1 MVDKLA
7 HVADGTIYH
16 IAGREAWA
24 EAQAAGEYRADS
36 LAEQGFIH
44 ASTAP
49 QVIET
54 ADRFYRG
61 QDGLVLLC
69 IDASRV
75 RAEIRYEAASAEGH
89 SKDAGLFPHLY
100 GPLNVEAV
108 ARAVAFPCRA
118 DGTFEMPWSLR
129 EPESRRDP
137 ITQATQMTEE
147 TAQKL
152 LRFIESSEPVRRI
165 RASQLLTG
173 VLGAVG
179 FALFVVGVEQAAQ
192 DIPIISNAY
201 GSIAV
206 GVVLLAAT
214 GLLLRR
220 LAGGG
225 E

>member
-1 MVDKLA
+1 
-7 HVADGTIYH
+7 VADETIYH
-16 IAGREAWA
+16 ITERESWTA
-24 EAQAAGEYRADS
+24 AQAAGEYRADS
-36 LAEQGFIH
+36 LTDQGFIH
-44 ASTAP
+44 ASTAA
-49 QVIET
+49 QVVDT

-69 IDASRV
+69 INPARVTAPIKLEPASHGEHRD
-75 RAEIRYEAASAEGH
+75 
-89 SKDAGLFPHLY
+89 DAGLFPHIY
-100 GPLNVEAV
+100 GPLNLDAVE
-108 ARAVAFPCRA
+108 RAVAFPSRS

-129 EPESRRDP
+129 DPESRRDP

-152 LRFIESSEPVRRI
+152 LRFIENTGPVRRL

-179 FALFVVGVEQAAQ
+179 FALFVVGVERAAE
-192 DIPIISNAY
+192 DIPIVSNAY
-201 GSIAV
+201 GSIGV
-206 GVVLLAAT
+206 GIVLLAAT

-220 LAGGG
+220 LSGGGG